1 MRACVRVATEG
12 RRASKQTP
20 CWLVVVSEHRSF
32 DLVAVWTYGCG
43 DEGRYLFKKHI
54 VNSYSYSWDE
64 NLWYTHD
71 RQVREHKKQKKL
83 PYQNKRK
90 DNGNGQCCMN
100 SDDNEIDERMTHHLF
115 YLLDPVIALSVL
127 ERGSVRCFAL
137 QCFDGSLAM
146 LPEGLSVGARLCS
159 IRYLCSIP

>member
-1 MRACVRVATEG
+1 MFRQQRVSLVQIFGSVCLCKCKCMRACVRVATEG

-83 PYQNKRK
+83 PYQNKRN

-100 SDDNEIDERMTHHLF
+100 ISPTHFNSGHSIHCLH
-115 YLLDPVIALSVL
+115 
-127 ERGSVRCFAL
+127 
-137 QCFDGSLAM
+137 SLA
-146 LPEGLSVGARLCS
+146 S
-159 IRYLCSIP
+159 